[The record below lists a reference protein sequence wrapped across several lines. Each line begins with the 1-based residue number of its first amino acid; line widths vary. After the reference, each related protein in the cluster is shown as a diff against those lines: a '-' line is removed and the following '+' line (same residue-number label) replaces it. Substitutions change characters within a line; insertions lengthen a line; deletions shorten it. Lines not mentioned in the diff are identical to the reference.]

1 MTTVDAFAPTIRR
14 ATPAETDTV
23 AAVLTEAFLHGELG
37 PWLVPRVDTREK
49 VYWPYFLLLA
59 ESAQAAGWIDVTD
72 DLAAVA
78 LWYSIGD
85 RFDVE
90 IPNYT
95 TRLALACGQHLHRFL
110 ALDRIMHQH
119 HPTDAPHH
127 YLAHLGVH
135 PDRQRQ
141 GLGSALLEHHH
152 NRLDADGIPGYLEAT
167 SSRHGA
173 LYRRHGY
180 LPRLGYR
187 LPKGPELYPMWR
199 HPRSTEEAE

>member
-1 MTTVDAFAPTIRR
+1 MAPFAPTIRR

-23 AAVLTEAFLHGELG
+23 AAVLAEAFLHGDLG
-37 PWLVPRVDTREK
+37 PWLVLNVDMREK
-49 VYWPYFLLLA
+49 VYWPYFRLLA
-59 ESAQAAGWIDVTD
+59 EGARAAGWIDVTD
-72 DLAAVA
+72 DVAAVA
-78 LWYSIGD
+78 LWYPVGD

-90 IPNYT
+90 IPNYD
-95 TRLALACGQHLHRFL
+95 TRLAQACGQHLDRFVV
-110 ALDRIMHQH
+110 LDQVMHAH
-119 HPTDAPHH
+119 HPTGTPHH

-152 NRLDADGIPGYLEAT
+152 DQLDATGVPAYLEAT

-180 LPRLGYR
+180 LPRPGYR
-187 LPKGPELYPMWR
+187 LPKGPSLYPMWR
-199 HPRSTEEAE
+199 RPCPDARDATS